1 MRIVGVETLR
11 LATLPNLVFVVLH
24 TDSGVTGLGETYY
37 GAAAVEVVVHETLA
51 PMLLASP
58 MPRSAAEI
66 GAAIDAGAF
75 YVGTTGSGVEVRAR
89 SAIDIAL
96 WDLASRARGV
106 SLATLAGDPQRGDLP
121 VYNTCAGPHYMRDPT
136 GQRSLNWGLP
146 SDGQR
151 HRYDDLWSFLNQA
164 DRLADDLLADGI
176 SAMKIWPFDSPAEA
190 TRGESISASAM
201 AAALA
206 PVRRIREAVGDR
218 MQILIEMHGLWQ
230 PRPAAQI
237 LGELEH
243 YDVMWAEDPIPPHRI
258 EELAALR
265 AGCRIPIAAGETV
278 GTTDGAAALVRGHA
292 VDVLITDLGWCGGV
306 SGALAQA
313 SLAATA
319 GIGFALHDCSGPVV
333 LATSVHLAT
342 CLPHMAIQETTRSY
356 YADWYPALVTG
367 LPRLENGRIFARQD
381 LGHGLTLRP
390 DLRARPDLSHRLTGH
405 RGNARIVR

>member
-58 MPRSAAEI
+58 MPKSAAEI
-66 GAAIDAGAF
+66 GAAIDADAF

-121 VYNTCAGPHYMRDPT
+121 VYNTCAGPHYMRDTT

-206 PVRRIREAVGDR
+206 PVRRIRDAVGDR

-278 GTTDGAAALVRGHA
+278 GAMLSISLVRDPDGAPLHFIAQLQVFRGIQ
-292 VDVLITDLGWCGGV
+292 VPRPGQIYPDL
-306 SGALAQA
+306 
-313 SLAATA
+313 
-319 GIGFALHDCSGPVV
+319 FAYGSR
-333 LATSVHLAT
+333 
-342 CLPHMAIQETTRSY
+342 TRTQNDDSICE
-356 YADWYPALVTG
+356 L
-367 LPRLENGRIFARQD
+367 
-381 LGHGLTLRP
+381 HGLL
-390 DLRARPDLSHRLTGH
+390 DIMGH
-405 RGNARIVR
+405 KEDGLLFFLPYPG